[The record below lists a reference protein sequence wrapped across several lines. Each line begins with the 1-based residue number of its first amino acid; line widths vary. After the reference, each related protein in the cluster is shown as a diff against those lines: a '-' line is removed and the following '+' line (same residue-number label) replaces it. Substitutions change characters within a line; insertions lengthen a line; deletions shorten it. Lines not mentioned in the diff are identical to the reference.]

1 MNGARIIAVAVAME
15 AATLAGNLPVGRGWW
30 EDGSKPYAALIQDG
44 STLYGTTRDGGWWDW
59 GTVFSLA
66 TDGTDYQVLHE
77 FAGTDGGG
85 PEAALIQDGSTLYG
99 TTAYGRQSGNGTVFS
114 LATDGTDYQVLH
126 DFGVPEPSSFVFF
139 ALGSLGVLAR
149 RRRKAERA
157 EAEAEAEA
165 VTATA

>member
-1 MNGARIIAVAVAME
+1 M
-15 AATLAGNLPVGRGWW
+15 
-30 EDGSKPYAALIQDG
+30 PYAALIQDG
-44 STLYGTTRDGGWWDW
+44 STLYGTTGDGGQW
-59 GTVFSLA
+59 
-66 TDGTDYQVLHE
+66 
-77 FAGTDGGG
+77 
-85 PEAALIQDGSTLYG
+85 
-99 TTAYGRQSGNGTVFS
+99 RRGTVFS